1 MDNLTCMIAMTNGHI
16 DIGIDKTN
24 KVYYY
29 VSMIRTYMMYAGLT
43 FLGYEYGE
51 TEEAVLFRTRG
62 KYGPPSNWNVDEY
75 TATLIK
81 LRELEKV

>member
-1 MDNLTCMIAMTNGHI
+1 MLMTVGLNN
-16 DIGIDKTN
+16 IGVDKTN
-24 KVYYY
+24 KVYQY
-29 VSMIRTYMMYAGLT
+29 SCMIRTYMMYAGLT

>member
-1 MDNLTCMIAMTNGHI
+1 
-16 DIGIDKTN
+16 
-24 KVYYY
+24 
-29 VSMIRTYMMYAGLT
+29 MIRTYMMYAGLT